1 MDHPFPLPPDL
12 PRPADDGACD
22 HLAGMKRPPIR
33 LPSTGGRMVDV
44 AALPARTVIY
54 CYPMTGIPGVAL
66 PEGWDLI
73 PGARGC
79 TPETCAFR
87 DHADEIAD
95 PRRRRI
101 RAQYAMFRSAAR
113 DGAASAFALRS
124 AERRGPRV
132 CGGAALA
139 DLRGRGPQ
147 AHQAP
152 DADHQRPDDRACLL
166 PGVSA
171 GSERRRGRAMAA
183 KRGEKALNGLDG
195 NYHERCSDLD
205 DPIGRQR

>member
-1 MDHPFPLPPDL
+1 MGARSPMDHPFPLPPDL

-22 HLAGMKRPPIR
+22 HLAGMKMPPIR

-87 DHADEIAD
+87 DHADEIA
-95 PRRRRI
+95 
-101 RAQYAMFRSAAR
+101 ALGAAVFGLSTQCSAA
-113 DGAASAFALRS
+113 
-124 AERRGPRV
+124 
-132 CGGAALA
+132 
-139 DLRGRGPQ
+139 Q
-147 AHQAP
+147 
-152 DADHQRPDDRACLL
+152 
-166 PGVSA
+166 
-171 GSERRRGRAMAA
+171 RAMA
-183 KRGEKALNGLDG
+183 RRLRLPFEVLSDEAL
-195 NYHERCSDLD
+195 
-205 DPIGRQR
+205 